1 MLSDDISDYSLPSE
15 LCVTDPKLLRSFSD
29 LPEKQGLL
37 FSDDEIKMDVDVDAD
52 KTGGLVA
59 AAKIT
64 LFEVEV
70 LLRSLVS
77 HCVATLTPSVA
88 SLPLSQGAGSPPG
101 AGIPPRGS
109 DEGAENHRVV

>member
-1 MLSDDISDYSLPSE
+1 M
-15 LCVTDPKLLRSFSD
+15 TDPKPLHPFSD

-37 FSDDEIKMDVDVDAD
+37 FSDDDIKMDVDAD
-52 KTGGLVA
+52 KIGGLVA

-70 LLRSLVS
+70 LARSPVA

-101 AGIPPRGS
+101 ARIPPCGS

>member
-1 MLSDDISDYSLPSE
+1 MLSDDISDYLLPSE

-37 FSDDEIKMDVDVDAD
+37 FSDDEIKMDVDAD

-64 LFEVEV
+64 LFEVEG

-101 AGIPPRGS
+101 AGVPPRGS